1 MDDVQE
7 HRDPRDETRI
17 EVTADVSRLIARSL
31 NVTNIDKG
39 MLGTE
44 SGAMVIDEYTDL
56 RQRLIDD
63 ATRGRQ
69 SDQDTAR
76 LEARVEHL
84 EYALGMYDASVR
96 QIAGPTARS
105 MHDVMCVIET
115 LEGEKLALRQRLQEM
130 SAFALNLY
138 DHLRGFPSSEMN
150 SGLEAQHHAVLAS
163 PRSRESE
170 AAAQTVIDELLQ
182 DKMRDE
188 RANYDAMVDSITT
201 GHRET
206 QARLEV
212 KLREKDEAIA
222 NAEDTFQDLAAS
234 VDAARLETAF
244 WHRVAQVALCT
255 AVVTTLGVL
264 AMAFF

>member
-130 SAFALNLY
+130 SAHAISLY
-138 DHLRGFPSSEMN
+138 NHLASMPSADMD

-163 PRSRESE
+163 PRSRDSE
-170 AAAQTVIDELLQ
+170 AAAQAVIDELVQ
-182 DKMRDE
+182 DLMRDE
-188 RANYDAMVDSITT
+188 RTNNDAMWQAKSDQ
-201 GHRET
+201 HRHHVKS
-206 QARLEV
+206 LEIV
-212 KLREKDEAIA
+212 LKEKDEAIA
-222 NAEDTFQDLAAS
+222 NAEDTFQDLASA

-255 AVVTTLGVL
+255 TVVTTLGVL